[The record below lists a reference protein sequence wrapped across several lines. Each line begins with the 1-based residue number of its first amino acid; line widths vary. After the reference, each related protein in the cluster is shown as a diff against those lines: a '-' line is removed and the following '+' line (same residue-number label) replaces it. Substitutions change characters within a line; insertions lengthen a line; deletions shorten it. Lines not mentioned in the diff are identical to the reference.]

1 VYEKLTNDFEVMS
14 RVLMTLVTKGHGE
27 LGFYNPVI
35 LDNKIVDVVVVVVVI
50 ASEVISILVA
60 VVLLRV
66 LRRCSLAIIFT
77 CPVIA

>member
-35 LDNKIVDVVVVVVVI
+35 LDNKIVDVVVVVI

>member
-1 VYEKLTNDFEVMS
+1 MS

-35 LDNKIVDVVVVVVVI
+35 LDNKIVDVVDVVVVVI